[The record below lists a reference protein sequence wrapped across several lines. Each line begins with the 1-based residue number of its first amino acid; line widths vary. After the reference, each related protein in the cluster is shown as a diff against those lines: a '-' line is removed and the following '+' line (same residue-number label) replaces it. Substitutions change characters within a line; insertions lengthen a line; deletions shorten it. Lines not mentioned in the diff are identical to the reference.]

1 MGEIYS
7 KESFRVET
15 NQPWSW
21 HRIMKTASVIYGH
34 VCGQWNTLD
43 CITII
48 CWLLWAICLLG
59 LKDPVVARLWKALSA
74 MPLTFGLV
82 RYVSTT
88 KIVGHLVIT
97 VFELMRD
104 LLSVVAVFSTYVLGF
119 AITFYG
125 LFAAEVDVDV
135 KSSSVQDN
143 PFNSFLSTMLLLFE
157 AAVGNHEFN
166 SVIGKTH
173 ETVGI
178 FLLGSFVIFASMLL
192 TNVIATRISSAH
204 ERKGEDV
211 FLEEW

>member
-1 MGEIYS
+1 M
-7 KESFRVET
+7 
-15 NQPWSW
+15 
-21 HRIMKTASVIYGH
+21 
-34 VCGQWNTLD
+34 
-43 CITII
+43 
-48 CWLLWAICLLG
+48 
-59 LKDPVVARLWKALSA
+59 KDPVAARLWKALSA

-82 RYVSTT
+82 RSVSTT

-125 LFAAEVDVDV
+125 LFSAVKVDGHDD
-135 KSSSVQDN
+135 SLSVQDD
-143 PFNSFLSTMLLLFE
+143 PFDSFLSTMLLLFE

-166 SVIGKTH
+166 LVIGKTY
-173 ETVGI
+173 ESVGI
-178 FLLGSFVIFASMLL
+178 LLLGSFVIFASMLL
-192 TNVIATRISSAH
+192 TNVIATRISSTH